1 MSHYKET
8 GGASMP
14 ILDAANA
21 LGLTVDRLRFVLKST
36 EPLISLDSPIPQG
49 AMPSQAGKAGG
60 PATSSGDAAVGDYM
74 SCKEPLPEDR
84 VEVSFLRQ
92 CLENALSSEL
102 SPHER
107 DVVRLRYGLDDGKT
121 RTVKETSKMLTV
133 TASQVRHAE
142 NSAFRKLRSPHSVH
156 TYNLFGYLEYI

>member
-1 MSHYKET
+1 MSHYEET
-8 GGASMP
+8 GGGNMSV
-14 ILDAANA
+14 LDAANA
-21 LGLTVDRLRFVLKST
+21 MGMTLDRLTFVLKST

-60 PATSSGDAAVGDYM
+60 PAASSETLTGDYV
-74 SCKEPLPEDR
+74 SCTEPLPEER

-92 CLENALSSEL
+92 CLENAMSTEL

-107 DVVRLRYGLDDGKT
+107 DVVRLRYGLDDGNS
-121 RTVKETSKMLTV
+121 RTVKETSQMLTV
-133 TASQVRHAE
+133 TASQVRQAE

-156 TYNLFGYLEYI
+156 TYNLLGFLDYV